1 MPKKQQEN
9 QKNYNSRQVAI
20 VKWRALDSETR
31 TTTSTRFSQYCV
43 SIAYARTSVILAR
56 KRDRRRHSITSFREN
71 VGNKLSK

>member
-9 QKNYNSRQVAI
+9 QKNYNSRQVEI

-43 SIAYARTSVILAR
+43 SIA
-56 KRDRRRHSITSFREN
+56 
-71 VGNKLSK
+71 